1 MRYSMKR
8 QEQLL
13 LEYLRHQRTGGPGG
27 QGAENR
33 GPEERNGDNREGGDG
48 QHVLEGKTG
57 SLESGQGGEIE
68 TRGGE
73 LKVNGLEDGLR
84 GKAQS

>member
-13 LEYLRHQRTGGPGG
+13 LEYLRHQRTWGPGG

-33 GPEERNGDNREGGDG
+33 GPEERNGDNREGGAG

-68 TRGGE
+68 TTPFLVPGTWTIS
-73 LKVNGLEDGLR
+73 LVNSEI
-84 GKAQS
+84 